1 MFENN
6 ELARAL
12 TELPDEL
19 LLEAE
24 HTARPGKT
32 IPFRRLIAAAA
43 VIALLAATVGAVSM
57 GMNWSTEQVSR
68 QDMIEEYGA
77 IWEEYYDGPESMGF
91 DKLEYTVPLEV
102 VELKQRN
109 MDYLKDLLRRHWNL
123 TQQADYAAFYD
134 PEPNRE
140 FVYDSLNVDYFMMDF
155 MLHYNVSKVVYSF
168 ESLEDVENL
177 LGILF
182 DVPQQLRDMIRNP
195 AKYDSSTVWV
205 SIRTGVTEAQAA
217 KRKGSVDPSEV
228 IVHFQYSM
236 PDVRTQATGTIVIP
250 LTEQAARDGL
260 QGLSYSYEKE
270 GAIWQEE
277 QTIGE
282 WNVTLFGND
291 PQEGFA
297 GWCEAVYTR
306 NGIGYQIEA
315 YRQADSPA
323 ASAKEILLPLF
334 ADAE

>member
-6 ELARAL
+6 ELSRAL

-24 HTARPGKT
+24 QTAQPRKT
-32 IPFRRLIAAAA
+32 VKFRRLIAVAA
-43 VIALLAATVGAVSM
+43 VIALLSVTVGAVSM
-57 GMNWSTEQVSR
+57 GMNWNTEQVSR

-102 VELKQRN
+102 VELKQQN

-123 TQQADYAAFYD
+123 TQQADYTAFYA

-140 FVYDSLNVDYFMMDF
+140 FVYDSMHVDYFLMDF

-182 DVPQQLRDMIRNP
+182 DVPQQLRDMIQKP
-195 AKYDSSTVWV
+195 GKYDSSEVWV

-236 PDVRTQATGTIVIP
+236 PGVRTQATGTIVIP

-282 WNVTLFGND
+282 WNMTLFGND

-323 ASAKEILLPLF
+323 SSAKEILLPLF
-334 ADAE
+334 ADTE